1 PVEARTHLLL
11 YGSTE
16 SPARITASA
25 PAASAV
31 RSTVPAL
38 PGSRTLARI
47 TTSRGDPA
55 TRSASG
61 TSMNGQ
67 TASSPCG
74 VTVCASSAI
83 SDSSISWIGAPTA
96 ATASTSSSCLVRAS
110 PVTNNSLIPVLVRGD
125 DLPDPPDGLGLMACR
140 PPSASR
146 TACGPSAR
154 NSLDRSRIER
164 LASSLAAL
172 TRDDLAFSIP
182 LGSGRP
188 WCVYILGQRLARY
201 HHERRERGRVVDG
214 QIGQHL
220 AVHVHARDLQAL
232 DEPVISNALGPRRRV
247 DPLDP
252 QPAERALAVLAVP
265 VGVGHGVKRLL
276 LGLAIQPG
284 SLAPV
289 PACPLENYPALL
301 VGIDRPL
308 YACHFLWL
316 PNTSDRV
323 TCPAASLLASSCLA
337 TGSLRCPVAGSAWS
351 ACAQSSAAGSPG

>member
-125 DLPDPPDGLGLMACR
+125 DLPDPPDGLGVMACR

-154 NSLDRSRIER
+154 NSLDRSRIDR

-172 TRDDLAFSIP
+172 TRDDLALSADAEELP
-182 LGSGRP
+182 LRSGRP
-188 WCVYILGQRLARY
+188 RCVDILWQCLARD
-201 HHERRERGRVVDG
+201 HHERRERGRVVDR
-214 QIGQHL
+214 QVSQHL
-220 AVHVHARDLQAL
+220 AVHVHAGDLQAL
-232 DEPVISNALGPRRRV
+232 DEPVVGDALGPRRGV

-252 QPAERALAVLAVP
+252 QPAEGALAVLAVP
-265 VGVGHGVKRLL
+265 VGIGHGVQRLL
-276 LGLAIQPG
+276 FGLAVQPG
-284 SLAPV
+284 PLAPI
-289 PACPLENYPALL
+289 PAGPLENYPALL

-308 YACHFLWL
+308 YACHFLGSL
-316 PNTSDRV
+316 TRRTGA
-323 TCPAASLLASSCLA
+323 TCP
-337 TGSLRCPVAGSAWS
+337 
-351 ACAQSSAAGSPG
+351 